1 MIKISDVIYEIVR
14 ENPSLN
20 FGLHHRLLN
29 LSQVARF
36 IKPIVETRTHKEVT
50 ESAILMNLSR
60 MQGRFVDFDPAQLA
74 EVVLDKVTVHSGLC
88 TLTVSK
94 TARIH
99 RRVNDLFSLVRDDGG
114 FITITEGL
122 GEITIILDDD
132 HFELARTTLG
142 EEPRFCNRNLA
153 SVGVKFS
160 EKMMERPGL
169 IYQLMQ
175 QVVLLNINVIEVVS
189 TATEFNIYLH
199 ENEVERAF
207 EAIYRRFSVR
217 SRRI

>member
-1 MIKISDVIYEIVR
+1 MIKISDVIHQIIL
-14 ENPSLN
+14 ENPALN
-20 FGLHHRLLN
+20 FGFHHRLLN

-50 ESAILMNLSR
+50 ESAVLMNLSR
-60 MQGRFVDFDPAQLA
+60 LQAKMTNYDPSQLA

-88 TLTVSK
+88 TMTVTKS
-94 TARIH
+94 ARIH
-99 RRVNDLFSLVRDDGG
+99 RRVNDLFARVRDDDG

-122 GEITIILDDD
+122 SEITIILDNE
-132 HFELARTTLG
+132 HFELARKTLG

-189 TATEFNIYLH
+189 TATEFNIYMH
-199 ENEVERAF
+199 ENDVERAF
-207 EAIYRRFSVR
+207 EGIYRRFSVR